1 MRRTRSSPALC
12 ALLAAALLLPSAC
25 VAVVVRPHVLSDAY
39 RASPVPADDVTVV
52 RTLPLD
58 SVPEACVRV
67 AALQGS
73 GQQDVSDASE
83 LVAEMRKE
91 AGKAGANVVAV
102 LSWEEAG
109 RGERVLDALLR
120 TGVDR
125 DAIALALRC
134 PPETAVELA
143 RR

>member
-1 MRRTRSSPALC
+1 MKRTRLGP
-12 ALLAAALLLPSAC
+12 ALLATLLIPAGC
-25 VAVVVRPHVLSDAY
+25 MTVVVRPRVLTDAY
-39 RASPVPADDVTVV
+39 RDSPVPADHVTVV

-73 GQQDVSDASE
+73 GQQDFSDASE
-83 LVAEMRKE
+83 LMAEMRKE
-91 AGKAGANVVAV
+91 AGKAGANVVAI

-109 RGERVLDALLR
+109 RRERALDVFLR

-125 DAIALALRC
+125 DALGLALRC
-134 PPETAVELA
+134 PPETAEALA

>member
-1 MRRTRSSPALC
+1 MRRALSRSVFLAG
-12 ALLAAALLLPSAC
+12 LLVAAAC
-25 VAVVVRPHVLSDAY
+25 TAVVVRPRLLTDAY
-39 RASPVPADDVTVV
+39 RASPVAADEVAVV

-73 GQQDVSDASE
+73 GQQDFSDASE
-83 LVAEMRKE
+83 LVAEMRKA
-91 AGKAGANVVAV
+91 AGSAGANVVAI

-109 RGERVLDALLR
+109 RGERVLDVLLR

-125 DAIALALRC
+125 DALGLALRC
-134 PPETAVELA
+134 PAETVAALA